1 MTTTLSSALYRPEV
15 WEDLAQTAF
24 AGKVVISNYA
34 MTDDTLVG
42 QPGDTVDFPKWMN
55 MTEMED
61 LAETDVLVPVKLTQ
75 SNSKATIKEAGKAVE
90 WSDKAKLTGIGN
102 VQDEAIRQFGIIAAR
117 KVDADLIAA
126 GFATVTGGITYADGT
141 AATNSAPLIYAT
153 GAGTGVAKLPY
164 ANIMGAVALLG
175 DAFDPQDW
183 AGIFVNSATW
193 VNMMQDDKFINA
205 AQMAGANQVINR
217 GTVGSIVGVPVVVTD
232 RLASGKAMMLKSNA
246 LGILWKRRPV
256 VEQDR
261 DILART
267 TVVATNMHYA
277 VKRLD
282 DKGVINITLTA

>member
-55 MTEMED
+55 MTEMDD